1 MGDGEDANV
10 GNDGDEWPPGT
21 DVPVGDHDEPRQPK
35 PDDGSDVS
43 ADTSGER
50 EPDND
55 ANGAS
60 ADDVTP
66 AVRRVE
72 PTPAVR
78 RVAPTPAVRRVGGE
92 EDANGVEPTV
102 AEPEQPREDDVE
114 TVESDE
120 AFPDMPE
127 DAMGGATP
135 IERKDETVGGVKG
148 PDTDEEL
155 PLADHVEEMIKR
167 LAIVVGA
174 AGLVSIA
181 VWPLGEEIITHLW
194 YAVIPATPPAPTGT
208 AGRGAPHLYQP
219 LELLITQF
227 KVASLAGLIVAL
239 PVFVYQTYAFMR
251 PGLYPN
257 ERRYYLAAVPMS
269 LVLAVLGLTF
279 AYFVVLPAVFGY
291 FYNYSQPVADIA
303 FALSD
308 TFNLILILMGYLAV
322 VFQIPLFIM
331 LAIMMGITTRRWLE
345 NRRLLFWGGFL
356 GISFLFTPDP
366 TGVAPILVAVTMV
379 VLFEGTLGALRW
391 TGN

>member
-1 MGDGEDANV
+1 MGDGD
-10 GNDGDEWPPGT
+10 DGERAGDGEEWRPGA
-21 DVPVGDHDEPRQPK
+21 DMPVGDHDEPQESK
-35 PDDGSDVS
+35 PDDSAASPGDATEEDTDDGSAPSVDS
-43 ADTSGER
+43 AD
-50 EPDND
+50 
-55 ANGAS
+55 
-60 ADDVTP
+60 V
-66 AVRRVE
+66 
-72 PTPAVR
+72 TPAVR
-78 RVAPTPAVRRVGGE
+78 RVAPTPAVERVAPTPAVERVAGDDSGE
-92 EDANGVEPTV
+92 T
-102 AEPEQPREDDVE
+102 E

-120 AFPDMPE
+120 AFPDMPAE
-127 DAMGGATP
+127 AMSGATP
-135 IERKDETVGGVKG
+135 VERKNETVEGVQG
-148 PDTDEEL
+148 PETDEEL
-155 PLADHVEEMIKR
+155 PLADHVEEMVKR
-167 LAIVVGA
+167 LAIVVSI

-194 YAVIPATPPAPTGT
+194 YAVIPATPPAPTG

-227 KVASLAGLIVAL
+227 KVASLAGLIAAL

-308 TFNLILILMGYLAV
+308 TFNLILILMGYLAI

-366 TGVAPILVAVTMV
+366 TGIAPILVAITMV

>member
-1 MGDGEDANV
+1 MGDGEGSNA
-10 GNDGDEWPPGT
+10 GDEDTGRRPGA
-21 DVPVGDHDEPRQPK
+21 DVPVGDHDSDAEPQLPK
-35 PDDGSDVS
+35 PGDDTAPSSDA
-43 ADTSGER
+43 ADETDG
-50 EPDND
+50 D
-55 ANGAS
+55 AT
-60 ADDVTP
+60 DV
-66 AVRRVE
+66 
-72 PTPAVR
+72 TPAVR
-78 RVAPTPAVRRVGGE
+78 RVAPTPAVERVSGGDHE
-92 EDANGVEPTV
+92 ADATDAGPTLADTERSLGDDETV
-102 AEPEQPREDDVE
+102 A
-114 TVESDE
+114 SDE
-120 AFPDMPE
+120 AFPPMPAGE
-127 DAMGGATP
+127 ADGVAPVDGAT
-135 IERKDETVGGVKG
+135 ESVGGVQG
-148 PDTDEEL
+148 PATDEEL
-155 PLADHVEEMIKR
+155 PLADHVEEMVKR
-167 LAIVVGA
+167 LAIVVSI

-181 VWPLGEEIITHLW
+181 VWPLGEEIINHLW
-194 YAVIPATPPAPTGT
+194 YAVIPATPPAPTGS

-227 KVASLAGLIVAL
+227 KVASLAGLIAAL

-356 GISFLFTPDP
+356 GVSFLFTPDP

-379 VLFEGTLGALRW
+379 VLFEGTLGVLRW

>member
-1 MGDGEDANV
+1 MGDGEDAERADT
-10 GNDGDEWPPGT
+10 GEARRPGA
-21 DVPVGDHDEPRQPK
+21 DVPVGDHDESQHPK
-35 PDDGSDVS
+35 PDDGSNAS

-50 EPDND
+50 EPDDD
-55 ANGAS
+55 ANEAS

-78 RVAPTPAVRRVGGE
+78 RVAPTPAVERV
-92 EDANGVEPTV
+92 EDAEPTL
-102 AEPEQPREDDVE
+102 AEPERPLEDE
-114 TVESDE
+114 ATVESDE

-127 DAMGGATP
+127 DSMGGATP
-135 IERKDETVGGVKG
+135 VERKNETVGGVEG
-148 PDTDEEL
+148 PETDEEL

-167 LAIVVGA
+167 LAIVVGV

-181 VWPLGEEIITHLW
+181 VWPLGEEVINHLW

-227 KVASLAGLIVAL
+227 KVASLAGLIAAL

-345 NRRLLFWGGFL
+345 SRRLLFWGAFL